1 MDIDEYF
8 PGKTDDIFQEGWHI
22 DEHNGHYLFFHYLRL
37 SPSYELARKDSKG
50 ELSAEEKRKLPKDF
64 KKVQETYALLGDV
77 QNTFYR
83 YWWQKNGYQIF
94 GVQSDYPTVDVI
106 SALPDRTKPDIEKI
120 KGEVTSYFREM
131 STRTNQ
137 TASILISIPINNRV
151 KYDLWAVKEYLK
163 LYKNI
168 GNENIKKLKPKI
180 SLQGKRLNA
189 QALVRGLGLLMFKM
203 TAPGLENWRLGV
215 YAKLSPSY
223 SSVLDGK
230 AQRQTRDSRE
240 AEDRVLMGKITSRSL
255 RKYSNI
261 AENAARG
268 KFPCD
273 TKVETSFFDYQELDK
288 VYVKTKEWEK
298 KEIERLKELTA
309 TI

>member
-8 PGKTDDIFQEGWHI
+8 QVKTDDIFQEGWHVDQHI
-22 DEHNGHYLFFHYLRL
+22 GHFLFFHYLRL

-50 ELSAEEKRKLPKDF
+50 ELSDQEKKKLPKDF

-77 QNTFYR
+77 QNTLFR
-83 YWWQKNGYQIF
+83 YWWQKNGYQVF

-106 SALPDRTKPDIEKI
+106 SVLPDRTKPDIEKI
-120 KGEVTSYFREM
+120 KGEVIDYFTEM
-131 STRTNQ
+131 SSRTNQ
-137 TASILISIPINNRV
+137 TPSILVSIPINKQM
-151 KYDLWAVKEYLK
+151 KYDLWAVKECLK
-163 LYKNI
+163 SYKNI
-168 GNENIKKLKPKI
+168 GKEKIKKIEPKI

-203 TAPGLENWRLGV
+203 ANPGVENWRLGV

-223 SSVLDGK
+223 SSALEGK
-230 AQRQTRDSRE
+230 APRRTRDSRE

-255 RKYSNI
+255 QKYSYI

-268 KFPCD
+268 KFPLD
-273 TKVETSFFDYQELDK
+273 TKVEIAYFDYKSLNK
-288 VYVKTKEWEK
+288 VYDKTTEWEK
-298 KEIERLKELTA
+298 KEIERLRKA
-309 TI
+309 K

>member
-8 PGKTDDIFQEGWHI
+8 QVKTDDIFQEGWHVDQHI
-22 DEHNGHYLFFHYLRL
+22 GHFLFFHYLRL
-37 SPSYELARKDSKG
+37 SPSYELARKDDKG
-50 ELSAEEKRKLPKDF
+50 ELSTEEKRKLPKDF

-77 QNTFYR
+77 QNTLFR

-106 SALPDRTKPDIEKI
+106 SVLPDRTKPDIEKI
-120 KGEVTSYFREM
+120 KGEVTSYLSEM
-131 STRTNQ
+131 SSRTNQ
-137 TASILISIPINNRV
+137 NPSIIVSIPINKQM
-151 KYDLWAVKEYLK
+151 KYDLWAVKECLK

-168 GNENIKKLKPKI
+168 GKEKIKKIKPKI

-203 TAPGLENWRLGV
+203 ANPELENWRLGV
-215 YAKLSPSY
+215 YGKLSPSY
-223 SSVLDGK
+223 SSALN
-230 AQRQTRDSRE
+230 AQAPRQTKDSRE

-255 RKYSNI
+255 QKYSCI

-268 KFPCD
+268 NFPCD
-273 TKVETSFFDYQELDK
+273 TTVETSFFDYKGLNK
-288 VYVKTKEWEK
+288 VYDTTTKWEA
-298 KEIERLKELTA
+298 KEIERLKN
-309 TI
+309 